1 MAVWERLRMLLGPP
15 PAPRLGA
22 LGGFLDTLL
31 QTFENCR
38 EGLSDAQ
45 ALAGAGEAERFFT
58 QLYEKERPRLLE
70 ALALHGGHLSPA
82 ARAELLAAVDERVR
96 TVLVPAYA
104 RQAAPFTVRERNDFY
119 VTPPSWHLLER
130 LGLALAG
137 TLVGAFV
144 VWAPFIPIWSKEL
157 VLVFGLG
164 GLVWPELRRL
174 TALRRYQGA
183 LNRLV
188 SHGESDVGRLEM
200 ALMTGEVMQRVEA
213 APELPAE
220 EEGAAPASL
229 DKLLEEPEPER
240 PANGRPRTRLRD

>member
-1 MAVWERLRMLLGPP
+1 MAVWERLRLLFGPP

-58 QLYEKERPRLLE
+58 QLYEREKPRLQE

-82 ARAELLAAVDERVR
+82 ARAELMAAVDARVR
-96 TVLVPAYA
+96 GVLVPAYA
-104 RQAAPFTVRERNDFY
+104 RLSAPFTVRERNDFY
-119 VTPPSWHLLER
+119 LTPPAFHLLER
-130 LGLALAG
+130 LGLAVAG
-137 TLVGAFV
+137 MLVGAFV

-164 GLVWPELRRL
+164 GLVLPELRRVA
-174 TALRRYQGA
+174 ALRRYQGA

-188 SHGESDVGRLEM
+188 SHGEADVGRVEM
-200 ALMTGEVMQRVEA
+200 ALMTGEVMEGARA
-213 APELPAE
+213 
-220 EEGAAPASL
+220 EEGAAAGEPAAAL
-229 DKLLEEPEPER
+229 DER
-240 PANGRPRTRLRD
+240 LAELPPAPLAAPRPKARQHE